1 MILTIVEIFT
11 MPVAGSSKKAIKKP
25 PLLKKFDQYMTEI
38 SDPNSPARVPR
49 SQADDDGH
57 VTSPGKGSGRQPSD
71 LKTDEPKPGMDASKK
86 AMKAMKAMTAMKAMN
101 AMKAMKP
108 IKPMN
113 DLRSLKA
120 MKSPAAMTSQKD
132 LKVIKKP
139 GSKRRGGDR
148 GNCKPIHKDLRA
160 RGYDSVR
167 SSGYIRAAVHF
178 TPVAPAD
185 RSPPG
190 RHPPG
195 SPVRHPSVLPS
206 IVPPPARL

>member
-1 MILTIVEIFT
+1 MILTIAEIFT

-38 SDPNSPARVPR
+38 SDPKTE
-49 SQADDDGH
+49 Q
-57 VTSPGKGSGRQPSD
+57 VTSPGKGSDRQPSD

-108 IKPMN
+108 IKPMKG
-113 DLRSLKA
+113 LMSMKA

-139 GSKRRGGDR
+139 GSKRRGGNR

-160 RGYDSVR
+160 KGYHSVR

-190 RHPPG
+190 RHPQG